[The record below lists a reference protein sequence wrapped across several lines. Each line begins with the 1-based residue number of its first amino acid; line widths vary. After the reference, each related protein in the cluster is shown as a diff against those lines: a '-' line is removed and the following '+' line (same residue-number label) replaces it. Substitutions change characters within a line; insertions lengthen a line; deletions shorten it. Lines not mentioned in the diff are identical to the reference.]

1 MEYLKVKNQRG
12 IVRQKASSAILN
24 VDSQSLIQYKEE
36 RSRIN
41 KLNNVYEENIR
52 LKNEL
57 DEIKSLIQGLLTR

>member
-1 MEYLKVKNQRG
+1 MEYLKVKDHRG

-41 KLNNVYEENIR
+41 KLNNVHEENIR